1 MHRPYAKDIER
12 LEWLGLNDMAED
24 LRHIQTAVM
33 ARQERRD
40 NLAANPYHYHQ
51 LVELID
57 MARAGDAAAIAELRA
72 RN

>member
-12 LEWLGLNDMAED
+12 LEWLKLDLMAEE

-40 NLAANPYHYHQ
+40 NLAANPYYYHQ
-51 LVELID
+51 IVELID
-57 MARAGDAAAIAELRA
+57 MARGGDAAAIAELRA